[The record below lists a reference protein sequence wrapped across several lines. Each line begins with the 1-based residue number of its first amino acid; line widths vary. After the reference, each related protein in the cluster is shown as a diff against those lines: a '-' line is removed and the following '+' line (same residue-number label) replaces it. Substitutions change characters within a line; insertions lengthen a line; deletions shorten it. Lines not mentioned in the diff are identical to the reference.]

1 MSCGVS
7 SCIFW
12 QSPVCTAS
20 ASCNHG
26 SPAATFRGMLSTLLV
41 VGDLTDAAHWQ
52 KLLEQLVAQLA
63 PPLATHKPTPLGPPS
78 TLSSPEHASSDMIIS
93 PPPVPLASHL
103 SPHRKQSPARSRGSP
118 VRSRGSPAGRSP
130 AGSSPRLLAL
140 GRRPQKRS
148 ASTLRPR

>member
-1 MSCGVS
+1 MVS
-7 SCIFW
+7 RGASVCIFW

-26 SPAATFRGMLSTLLV
+26 SPAATFRGTLSTLLL

-63 PPLATHKPTPLGPPS
+63 PPLASHKPAPVAPPS

-103 SPHRKQSPARSRGSP
+103 SPHRKQSP

-140 GRRPQKRS
+140 GGRVQKRS